1 MKSAEINSEGGTGLT
16 RLGNQ
21 RVTSKGVVVVY
32 KLGLGRRVGLGE
44 VIRDAFY
51 IRSNGYTS

>member
-21 RVTSKGVVVVY
+21 RVTSKGVVVY
-32 KLGLGRRVGLGE
+32 KLGLGRRVGIE
-44 VIRDAFY
+44 KVIRDAFY